1 MRWHF
6 GVETLLAAENNILQH
21 KHRQHQE
28 KQKNKKQNK
37 KRELGAWTTE
47 LACHLSMHGL
57 LDTSSSDCLM
67 QTTTQTDKQQ
77 TETKVVPVFGR
88 LFTALWQRRNWTLW
102 WEPCR
107 LVGSHSSSMHT
118 PCLHLHF
125 AVPNIA
131 ACADHASEKE
141 TQTTRM
147 FSVCVIVSHCSVA
160 EEALDPFVGTM
171 LSRCQS
177 ALTCLC
183 LPCSCNRH
191 VALNRTLTNTLLC
204 ATHRGFQKS
213 ALLSQHAAAL
223 RS

>member
-6 GVETLLAAENNILQH
+6 GVETLLAEENNILQD
-21 KHRQHQE
+21 KHRQQ
-28 KQKNKKQNK
+28 QPIKKK
-37 KRELGAWTTE
+37 KKFQRTTE
-47 LACHLSMHGL
+47 LACHLSMYGL
-57 LDTSSSDCLM
+57 LDTSSSDCFM
-67 QTTTQTDKQQ
+67 QTTTHTDKQQ
-77 TETKVVPVFGR
+77 PETKVVPVFGR
-88 LFTALWQRRNWTLW
+88 LLTALWQTRNWTLW

-131 ACADHASEKE
+131 SCADHASEKE
-141 TQTTRM
+141 THKKKF
-147 FSVCVIVSHCSVA
+147 FSACVMLSHCSVA
-160 EEALDPFVGTM
+160 EEALDPCVGTM

-204 ATHRGFQKS
+204 ATHRGCKKS
-213 ALLSQHAAAL
+213 ALLSQHAVAL